1 MTRAHDWMS
10 PHCTLYSCI
19 TNLWRYVTNFFHWI
33 WNNQIKTARSFA
45 VTLMTIF
52 PLQGNI
58 HQMKDLREWSGNRS
72 LDCWCDTVTVLWQ
85 WSSMNHPVQRFQR
98 VDTWCKAIAK
108 YLNWFSR
115 FVVDDIRP
123 TSGSQ
128 KSENQRKFCKAL
140 TVAVTCANV
149 FFFLNFRIA
158 ITRLGIN
165 DMAPVRLFNSHVLY
179 IDTFYLSQLQSFQ
192 VIWWRNLEDWEEK
205 F

>member
-1 MTRAHDWMS
+1 MQW
-10 PHCTLYSCI
+10 
-19 TNLWRYVTNFFHWI
+19 HW
-33 WNNQIKTARSFA
+33 WRSF
-45 VTLMTIF
+45 
-52 PLQGNI
+52 
-58 HQMKDLREWSGNRS
+58 HSRETFIRWKICAR
-72 LDCWCDTVTVLWQ
+72 WCDTVTVLWQ
-85 WSSMNHPVQRFQR
+85 WSSMNHPAQRFQR

-149 FFFLNFRIA
+149 FFNFRIA

-179 IDTFYLSQLQSFQ
+179 IGTLYLSQLQSFYDAI
-192 VIWWRNLEDWEEK
+192 VTKSTLDETAFLRTKTVVSGKSKAHYPASGAYE
-205 F
+205 